1 MEIFVTGASG
11 FIGSAVVREL
21 IKSGYTIELGNMR
34 SSRAARLNILKS
46 PMAVSNVAGLSLFY
60 H

>member
-1 MEIFVTGASG
+1 
-11 FIGSAVVREL
+11 
-21 IKSGYTIELGNMR
+21 MR
-34 SSRAARLNILKS
+34 SSQAARLNILKS